1 VWKNIK
7 TAFLLYWT
15 TIALSFGTTKES
27 FTSEDG
33 KLTVQGKVKKV
44 VGDMITLQESISFQA
59 HLLKIS
65 EMVMESSS
73 CWPDKTTLY
82 MKEDGKMGLSM
93 GMVNNGK
100 LMRHSTLVNGL
111 KARKTVKEK

>member
-1 VWKNIK
+1 
-7 TAFLLYWT
+7 
-15 TIALSFGTTKES
+15 
-27 FTSEDG
+27 
-33 KLTVQGKVKKV
+33 
-44 VGDMITLQESISFQA
+44 
-59 HLLKIS
+59 
-65 EMVMESSS
+65 
-73 CWPDKTTLY
+73 